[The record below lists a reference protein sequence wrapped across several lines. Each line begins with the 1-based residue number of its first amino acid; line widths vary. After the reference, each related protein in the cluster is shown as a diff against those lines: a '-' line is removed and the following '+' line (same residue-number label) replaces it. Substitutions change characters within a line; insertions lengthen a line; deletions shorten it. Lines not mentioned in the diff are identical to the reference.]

1 MASVNKYEKLLDN
14 PMARRALDII
24 AASENADYNTT
35 FGGGTFNDF
44 SRHPNIQR
52 KFKQKDGKTNSS
64 GAAGRYQF
72 LKGTWDG
79 LQKDLGLN
87 DFSPRN
93 QDIGALALLDQ
104 ARGSGGKS
112 ALELALEGNYQGMV
126 EKAGNIWASF
136 PSAPAK
142 YSQPKHGWN
151 KMNKIIASA
160 TGTPTDY
167 NAATIAAAYDDSD
180 GDSAG
185 APIYTM
191 NYDNPADQV
200 LSDPGYQ
207 ESQAALFRDV
217 EQQAQAQQAHQAQM
231 SQPVSVD
238 QVASVQQTPFTDIP
252 AMYEQAI
259 ANAFSDG
266 DSSELFEPEVNDALR
281 GVFDVA

>member
-1 MASVNKYEKLLDN
+1 MASVSKYEKLLDN

-35 FGGGTFNDF
+35 FGGGTFDDF

-52 KFKQKDGKTNSS
+52 KFKQKDGKTSSS

-72 LKGTWDG
+72 LKGTWNG
-79 LQKDLGLN
+79 LQEKLGLK
-87 DFSPRN
+87 DFSPRS
-93 QDIGALALLDQ
+93 QDIGALALLDE
-104 ARGSGGKS
+104 ARGNGGKS

-160 TGTPTDY
+160 TGKPAVY
-167 NAATIAAAYDDSD
+167 EDSD
-180 GDSAG
+180 SSDDG
-185 APIYTM
+185 AQQGYAL
-191 NYDNPADQV
+191 NYENPAEQV
-200 LSDPGYQ
+200 LSDPRYQ
-207 ESQAALFRDV
+207 ESQAALFMEAER
-217 EQQAQAQQAHQAQM
+217 QAQAQQAHQAQM
-231 SQPVSVD
+231 TQPVSVD

-252 AMYEQAI
+252 AVYEQAI

-266 DSSELFEPEVNDALR
+266 SSEELFEPEINDALR

>member
-1 MASVNKYEKLLDN
+1 MASVSKYEQLLNN

-24 AASENADYNTT
+24 ATSENADYNTT
-35 FGGGTFNDF
+35 FGGGTFDDF

-72 LKGTWDG
+72 LKGTWND
-79 LQKDLGLN
+79 LQEKLGLK
-87 DFSPRN
+87 DFSPRS

-160 TGTPTDY
+160 TGKPAVY
-167 NAATIAAAYDDSD
+167 ED
-180 GDSAG
+180 GDSSDDG
-185 APIYTM
+185 AQQGYAL
-191 NYDNPADQV
+191 NYENPAEQV
-200 LSDPGYQ
+200 LSDPNYQ
-207 ESQAALFRDV
+207 ESQAALFMEAER
-217 EQQAQAQQAHQAQM
+217 QAQAQQAHQAQM
-231 SQPVSVD
+231 TQPVSVD

-252 AMYEQAI
+252 AVYEQAI

-266 DSSELFEPEVNDALR
+266 SSEELFEPEINDALR

>member
-1 MASVNKYEKLLDN
+1 MASVSKYEKLLDN

-35 FGGGTFNDF
+35 FGGGTFDDF

-72 LKGTWDG
+72 LKGTWND
-79 LQKDLGLN
+79 LQEKLGLK
-87 DFSPRN
+87 DFSPRS

-104 ARGSGGKS
+104 ARGNGGKS

-160 TGTPTDY
+160 TGKPAVY
-167 NAATIAAAYDDSD
+167 GD
-180 GDSAG
+180 GDSSDDG
-185 APIYTM
+185 AQQGYAL
-191 NYDNPADQV
+191 NYENPAEQV

-207 ESQAALFRDV
+207 ESQAALFMEAER
-217 EQQAQAQQAHQAQM
+217 QAQAQQAHQAQM
-231 SQPVSVD
+231 TQPVSVD

-252 AMYEQAI
+252 AVYEQAI

-266 DSSELFEPEVNDALR
+266 SSEELFEPEINDALR

>member
-1 MASVNKYEKLLDN
+1 MASVSKYEKLLDN

-35 FGGGTFNDF
+35 FGGGTFDDF

-52 KFKQKDGKTNSS
+52 KFKQKDGKTSSS

-72 LKGTWDG
+72 LKGTWND
-79 LQKDLGLN
+79 LQEKLGLK

-160 TGTPTDY
+160 TGKPAVY
-167 NAATIAAAYDDSD
+167 ED
-180 GDSAG
+180 GDSSDDGVQQGYAL
-185 APIYTM
+185 
-191 NYDNPADQV
+191 NYENPAEQV
-200 LSDPGYQ
+200 LSDPRYQ
-207 ESQAALFRDV
+207 ESQAALFMEAER
-217 EQQAQAQQAHQAQM
+217 QAQAQQAHQAQM
-231 SQPVSVD
+231 TQPVSVD

-252 AMYEQAI
+252 AVYEQAI

-266 DSSELFEPEVNDALR
+266 SSEELFEPEINDALR

>member
-1 MASVNKYEKLLDN
+1 MASVSKYEKLLDN

-35 FGGGTFNDF
+35 FGGGTFDDF

-72 LKGTWDG
+72 LKGTWNG
-79 LQKDLGLN
+79 LQEKLGLK
-87 DFSPRN
+87 DFSPRS
-93 QDIGALALLDQ
+93 QDIGALALLDE
-104 ARGSGGKS
+104 ARGNGGKS

-160 TGTPTDY
+160 TGKPAVY
-167 NAATIAAAYDDSD
+167 ED
-180 GDSAG
+180 GDSSDDG
-185 APIYTM
+185 AQQGYAL
-191 NYDNPADQV
+191 NYENPVDEV
-200 LSDPGYQ
+200 LSDPGYR
-207 ESQAALFRDV
+207 ESQAALFMEAER
-217 EQQAQAQQAHQAQM
+217 QAQAQQAHQAQM
-231 SQPVSVD
+231 TQPVSVD

-252 AMYEQAI
+252 AVYEQAI

-266 DSSELFEPEVNDALR
+266 SSEELFEPEINDALR

>member
-1 MASVNKYEKLLDN
+1 MASVSKYEKLLDN

-35 FGGGTFNDF
+35 FGGGTFDDF

-72 LKGTWDG
+72 LKGTWND
-79 LQKDLGLN
+79 LQEKLGLK
-87 DFSPRN
+87 DFSPRS

-104 ARGSGGKS
+104 ARGNGGKS

-160 TGTPTDY
+160 TGKPAVY
-167 NAATIAAAYDDSD
+167 ED
-180 GDSAG
+180 GDSSDDSAQQG
-185 APIYTM
+185 YAL
-191 NYDNPADQV
+191 NYENPAEQV
-200 LSDPGYQ
+200 LSDPRYQ
-207 ESQAALFRDV
+207 ESQAALFMEAER
-217 EQQAQAQQAHQAQM
+217 QAQAQQAHQAQM
-231 SQPVSVD
+231 TQPVSVD
-238 QVASVQQTPFTDIP
+238 QVAGVQQTPFTDIP
-252 AMYEQAI
+252 AVYEQAI

-266 DSSELFEPEVNDALR
+266 SSEELFEPEINDALR

>member
-1 MASVNKYEKLLDN
+1 MASVSKYEKLLDN

-35 FGGGTFNDF
+35 FGGGTFDDF

-52 KFKQKDGKTNSS
+52 KFKQKDGTTNSS

-72 LKGTWDG
+72 LKKTWDD
-79 LQKDLGLN
+79 LRNDLGLK

-160 TGTPTDY
+160 TGKPAVY
-167 NAATIAAAYDDSD
+167 ED
-180 GDSAG
+180 GDSSDDAQQG
-185 APIYTM
+185 YAL
-191 NYDNPADQV
+191 NYENPAEQV
-200 LSDPGYQ
+200 LSDPNYQ
-207 ESQAALFRDV
+207 ESQAALFMDA
-217 EQQAQAQQAHQAQM
+217 EQQAQARQAQQAQQIQN

-238 QVASVQQTPFTDIP
+238 QVASVQQTPFTNIP

-259 ANAFSDG
+259 VNAFSDG
-266 DSSELFEPEVNDALR
+266 DSNELFEPEVNDALR

>member
-1 MASVNKYEKLLDN
+1 MASVSKYEKLLDN

-35 FGGGTFNDF
+35 FGGGTFDDF

-52 KFKQKDGKTNSS
+52 KFKQKDGTTNSS

-72 LKGTWDG
+72 LKGTWND
-79 LQKDLGLN
+79 LQKDYGLK

-104 ARGSGGKS
+104 ARGNGGKS

-160 TGTPTDY
+160 TGKPAVY
-167 NAATIAAAYDDSD
+167 ED
-180 GDSAG
+180 GDSSDDS
-185 APIYTM
+185 APQGYAL
-191 NYDNPADQV
+191 NYENPAEQV
-200 LSDPGYQ
+200 LSDPSFQ
-207 ESQAALFRDV
+207 ESQAALFMDA
-217 EQQAQAQQAHQAQM
+217 EQQAQARQVQQAHQIQN

-259 ANAFSDG
+259 VNAFSDG
-266 DSSELFEPEVNDALR
+266 DSNELFEPEVNDALR

>member
-24 AASENADYNTT
+24 ATSENADYNTT
-35 FGGGTFNDF
+35 FGGGTFDDF
-44 SRHPNIQR
+44 SRHPNIKR
-52 KFKQKDGKTNSS
+52 KFKQKDGTTNSS

-79 LQKDLGLN
+79 LQKELGLK

-160 TGTPTDY
+160 TGKPAVY
-167 NAATIAAAYDDSD
+167 ED
-180 GDSAG
+180 GDSSDDG
-185 APIYTM
+185 AQQGYAL
-191 NYDNPADQV
+191 NYENPAEQV
-200 LSDPGYQ
+200 LSDPRYQ
-207 ESQAALFRDV
+207 ESQAALFMEAER
-217 EQQAQAQQAHQAQM
+217 QAQAQQAHQAQM
-231 SQPVSVD
+231 TQPVSVD

-252 AMYEQAI
+252 AVYEQAI

-266 DSSELFEPEVNDALR
+266 SSEELFEPEINDALR

>member
-1 MASVNKYEKLLDN
+1 MAPVSKYEKLLDN

-35 FGGGTFNDF
+35 FGGGTFDDF

-72 LKGTWDG
+72 LKGTWND
-79 LQKDLGLN
+79 LQEKLGLK
-87 DFSPRN
+87 DFSPRS

-104 ARGSGGKS
+104 ARGNGGKS

-160 TGTPTDY
+160 TGKPAVY
-167 NAATIAAAYDDSD
+167 ED
-180 GDSAG
+180 GDSSDDG
-185 APIYTM
+185 AQQGYAL
-191 NYDNPADQV
+191 NYENPAEQV
-200 LSDPGYQ
+200 LSDPSYQ
-207 ESQAALFRDV
+207 ESQAALFMEAER
-217 EQQAQAQQAHQAQM
+217 QAQAQQAHQAQM
-231 SQPVSVD
+231 TQPVSVD

-252 AMYEQAI
+252 AVYEQAI

-266 DSSELFEPEVNDALR
+266 SSEELFEPEINDALR

>member
-1 MASVNKYEKLLDN
+1 MASVNKYEQLLNN

-35 FGGGTFNDF
+35 FGGGTFDDF
-44 SRHPNIQR
+44 SKHPNIQR

-72 LKGTWDG
+72 LKGTWND
-79 LQKDLGLN
+79 LQEKLGLK

-160 TGTPTDY
+160 TGKPAVY
-167 NAATIAAAYDDSD
+167 ED
-180 GDSAG
+180 GDSSDDG
-185 APIYTM
+185 AQQGYAL
-191 NYDNPADQV
+191 NYENPAEQV
-200 LSDPGYQ
+200 LSDPSYQ
-207 ESQAALFRDV
+207 ESQAALFTDYER
-217 EQQAQAQQAHQAQM
+217 QAQAQQAQRAQM
-231 SQPVSVD
+231 TQPVSVD
-238 QVASVQQTPFTDIP
+238 QVANVQQTPFTDIP

-266 DSSELFEPEVNDALR
+266 SSEELFEPEVNDALR

>member
-1 MASVNKYEKLLDN
+1 MASVSKYEKLLDN

-35 FGGGTFNDF
+35 FGGGTFDDF

-72 LKGTWDG
+72 LKGTWNG
-79 LQKDLGLN
+79 LQEKLGLK
-87 DFSPRN
+87 DFSPRS
-93 QDIGALALLDQ
+93 QDIGALALLDE

-160 TGTPTDY
+160 TGKPAVY
-167 NAATIAAAYDDSD
+167 ED
-180 GDSAG
+180 GDSSDDSAQQG
-185 APIYTM
+185 YAL
-191 NYDNPADQV
+191 NYENPAEQV
-200 LSDPGYQ
+200 LSDPSYQ
-207 ESQAALFRDV
+207 ESQAALFMEAER
-217 EQQAQAQQAHQAQM
+217 QAQAQQAHQAQM
-231 SQPVSVD
+231 TQPVSVD
-238 QVASVQQTPFTDIP
+238 QVASVQQAPFTDIP
-252 AMYEQAI
+252 AVYEQAI

-266 DSSELFEPEVNDALR
+266 SSEELFEPEINDALR

>member
-1 MASVNKYEKLLDN
+1 MASVSKYEKLLDN

-35 FGGGTFNDF
+35 FGGGTFDDF

-72 LKGTWDG
+72 LKGTWNG
-79 LQKDLGLN
+79 LQEKLGLK
-87 DFSPRN
+87 DFSPRS
-93 QDIGALALLDQ
+93 QDIGALALLDE

-160 TGTPTDY
+160 TGKPAVY
-167 NAATIAAAYDDSD
+167 ED
-180 GDSAG
+180 GDSSDDG
-185 APIYTM
+185 AQQGYAL
-191 NYDNPADQV
+191 NYENPAEQV
-200 LSDPGYQ
+200 LSDPSYQ
-207 ESQAALFRDV
+207 ESQAALFMEAER
-217 EQQAQAQQAHQAQM
+217 QAQAQQAHQAQM
-231 SQPVSVD
+231 TQPVSVD

-252 AMYEQAI
+252 AVYEQAI

-266 DSSELFEPEVNDALR
+266 SSEELFEPEINDALR

>member
-1 MASVNKYEKLLDN
+1 MASVSKYEKLLDN

-35 FGGGTFNDF
+35 FGGGTFDDF

-72 LKGTWDG
+72 LKGTWNG
-79 LQKDLGLN
+79 LQEKLGLK
-87 DFSPRN
+87 DFSPRS

-104 ARGSGGKS
+104 ARGNGGKS

-160 TGTPTDY
+160 TGKPAVY
-167 NAATIAAAYDDSD
+167 ED
-180 GDSAG
+180 GDSSDDG
-185 APIYTM
+185 AQQGYAL
-191 NYDNPADQV
+191 NYENPAEQV
-200 LSDPGYQ
+200 LSDPSYQ
-207 ESQAALFRDV
+207 ESQAALFMEAER
-217 EQQAQAQQAHQAQM
+217 QAQAQQAHQAQM
-231 SQPVSVD
+231 TQPVSVD

-252 AMYEQAI
+252 AVYEQAI

-266 DSSELFEPEVNDALR
+266 SSEELFEPEINDALR

>member
-1 MASVNKYEKLLDN
+1 MASVSKYEKLLDN

-35 FGGGTFNDF
+35 FGGGTFDDF

-72 LKGTWDG
+72 LKGTWNG
-79 LQKDLGLN
+79 LQEKLGLK
-87 DFSPRN
+87 DFSPRS
-93 QDIGALALLDQ
+93 QDIGALALLDE

-160 TGTPTDY
+160 TGKPAVY
-167 NAATIAAAYDDSD
+167 ED
-180 GDSAG
+180 GDSSDDSAQQG
-185 APIYTM
+185 YAL
-191 NYDNPADQV
+191 NYENPAEQV
-200 LSDPGYQ
+200 LSDPRYQ
-207 ESQAALFRDV
+207 ESQAALFMEAER
-217 EQQAQAQQAHQAQM
+217 QAQAQQAHQAQM
-231 SQPVSVD
+231 TQPVSVD

-252 AMYEQAI
+252 AVYEQAI

-266 DSSELFEPEVNDALR
+266 SSEELFEPEINDALR

>member
-1 MASVNKYEKLLDN
+1 MASVSKYEKLLDN

-35 FGGGTFNDF
+35 FGGGTFDDF

-72 LKGTWDG
+72 LKGTWND
-79 LQKDLGLN
+79 LQEKLGLK
-87 DFSPRN
+87 DFSPRS

-160 TGTPTDY
+160 TGKPAVY
-167 NAATIAAAYDDSD
+167 ED
-180 GDSAG
+180 GDSSDDG
-185 APIYTM
+185 AQQGYAL
-191 NYDNPADQV
+191 NYENPAEQV
-200 LSDPGYQ
+200 LSDPNYQ
-207 ESQAALFRDV
+207 ESQAALFMEAER
-217 EQQAQAQQAHQAQM
+217 QAQAQQAHQAQM
-231 SQPVSVD
+231 TQPVSVD

-252 AMYEQAI
+252 AVYEQAI

-266 DSSELFEPEVNDALR
+266 SSEELFEPEINDALR

>member
-1 MASVNKYEKLLDN
+1 MASVSKYEKLLDN

-35 FGGGTFNDF
+35 FGGGTFDDF

-72 LKGTWDG
+72 LKGTWND
-79 LQKDLGLN
+79 LQEKLGLK
-87 DFSPRN
+87 DFSPRS

-104 ARGSGGKS
+104 ARGNGGKS

-160 TGTPTDY
+160 TGKPAVY
-167 NAATIAAAYDDSD
+167 ED
-180 GDSAG
+180 GDSSDDG
-185 APIYTM
+185 AQQGYAL
-191 NYDNPADQV
+191 NYENPAEQV
-200 LSDPGYQ
+200 MSDPRYQ
-207 ESQAALFRDV
+207 ESQAALFMEAER
-217 EQQAQAQQAHQAQM
+217 QAQAQQAYQAQM
-231 SQPVSVD
+231 TQPVSVD
-238 QVASVQQTPFTDIP
+238 QVAGVQQTPFTDIP
-252 AMYEQAI
+252 AVYEQAI

-266 DSSELFEPEVNDALR
+266 SSEELFEPEINDALR

>member
-1 MASVNKYEKLLDN
+1 MASVSKYEKLLDN

-35 FGGGTFNDF
+35 FGGGTFDDF

-52 KFKQKDGKTNSS
+52 KFKQKDGKTSSS

-72 LKGTWDG
+72 LKGTWND
-79 LQKDLGLN
+79 LQEKLGLK

-160 TGTPTDY
+160 TGKPAVY
-167 NAATIAAAYDDSD
+167 ED
-180 GDSAG
+180 GDSSDDG
-185 APIYTM
+185 AQQGYAL
-191 NYDNPADQV
+191 NYENPAEQV
-200 LSDPGYQ
+200 LSDPRYQ
-207 ESQAALFRDV
+207 ESQAALFMEAER
-217 EQQAQAQQAHQAQM
+217 QAQAQQAHQAQM
-231 SQPVSVD
+231 TQPVSVD

-252 AMYEQAI
+252 AVYEQAI

-266 DSSELFEPEVNDALR
+266 SSEELFEPEINDALR

>member
-1 MASVNKYEKLLDN
+1 MASVSKYEKLLDN

-35 FGGGTFNDF
+35 FGGGTFDDF

-72 LKGTWDG
+72 LKGTWND
-79 LQKDLGLN
+79 LQEKLGLK
-87 DFSPRN
+87 DFSPRS
-93 QDIGALALLDQ
+93 QDIGALALLDE

-160 TGTPTDY
+160 TGKLAVY
-167 NAATIAAAYDDSD
+167 ED
-180 GDSAG
+180 GDSSDDG
-185 APIYTM
+185 AQQGYAL
-191 NYDNPADQV
+191 NYENPAEQV
-200 LSDPGYQ
+200 LSDPSYQ
-207 ESQAALFRDV
+207 ESQAALFMEAER
-217 EQQAQAQQAHQAQM
+217 QAQAQQAHQAQM
-231 SQPVSVD
+231 TQPVSVD

-252 AMYEQAI
+252 AVYEQAI

-266 DSSELFEPEVNDALR
+266 SSEELFEPEINDALR

>member
-1 MASVNKYEKLLDN
+1 MASVSKYEKLLDN

-35 FGGGTFNDF
+35 FGGGTFDDF

-72 LKGTWDG
+72 LKGTWND
-79 LQKDLGLN
+79 LQEKLGLK
-87 DFSPRN
+87 DFSPRS

-160 TGTPTDY
+160 TGKPAVY
-167 NAATIAAAYDDSD
+167 ED
-180 GDSAG
+180 GDSSDDG
-185 APIYTM
+185 AQQGYAL
-191 NYDNPADQV
+191 NYENPAEQV
-200 LSDPGYQ
+200 LSDPRYQ
-207 ESQAALFRDV
+207 ESQAALFMEAER
-217 EQQAQAQQAHQAQM
+217 QAQAQQAHQAQM
-231 SQPVSVD
+231 TQPVSVD

-252 AMYEQAI
+252 AVYEQAI

-266 DSSELFEPEVNDALR
+266 SSEELFEPEINDALR

>member
-1 MASVNKYEKLLDN
+1 MASVNKYEQLLNN

-24 AASENADYNTT
+24 AESENADYNTT
-35 FGGGTFNDF
+35 FGGGTFDDF
-44 SRHPNIQR
+44 SKHPNIQR

-72 LKGTWDG
+72 LKGTWND
-79 LQKDLGLN
+79 LQEKLGLK

-160 TGTPTDY
+160 TGKPAVY
-167 NAATIAAAYDDSD
+167 ED
-180 GDSAG
+180 GDSSDDG
-185 APIYTM
+185 AQQGYAL
-191 NYDNPADQV
+191 NYENPAGQV
-200 LSDPGYQ
+200 LSDPSYQ
-207 ESQAALFRDV
+207 ESQAALFTDYER
-217 EQQAQAQQAHQAQM
+217 QAQAQQAQQAQM
-231 SQPVSVD
+231 TQPVSVD
-238 QVASVQQTPFTDIP
+238 QVANVQQTPFTDIP

-266 DSSELFEPEVNDALR
+266 SSEELFEPEVNDALR

>member
-24 AASENADYNTT
+24 ATSENADYNTT
-35 FGGGTFNDF
+35 FGGATFDDF
-44 SRHPNIQR
+44 SRHPNIKR
-52 KFKQKDGKTNSS
+52 KFKQKDGTTNTS

-79 LQKDLGLN
+79 LQKELGLK

-160 TGTPTDY
+160 TGKPAVY
-167 NAATIAAAYDDSD
+167 ED
-180 GDSAG
+180 GDSSDDG
-185 APIYTM
+185 AQQGYAL
-191 NYDNPADQV
+191 NYENPAEQV
-200 LSDPGYQ
+200 LSDPNYQ
-207 ESQAALFRDV
+207 ESQAALFMDA
-217 EQQAQAQQAHQAQM
+217 EQRAQAQQAQQAHQIQN

-259 ANAFSDG
+259 VNAFSDG
-266 DSSELFEPEVNDALR
+266 DSNELFEPEVNDALR

>member
-1 MASVNKYEKLLDN
+1 MASVSKYEQLLN
-14 PMARRALDII
+14 NSMARRALDII

-35 FGGGTFNDF
+35 FGGGTFDDF

-52 KFKQKDGKTNSS
+52 KFKQKDGKTSSS

-72 LKGTWDG
+72 LKGTWND
-79 LQKDLGLN
+79 LQEKLGLK
-87 DFSPRN
+87 DFSPRS

-160 TGTPTDY
+160 TGKPAVY
-167 NAATIAAAYDDSD
+167 ED
-180 GDSAG
+180 GDSSDDG
-185 APIYTM
+185 AQQGYAL
-191 NYDNPADQV
+191 NYENPAEQV
-200 LSDPGYQ
+200 LSDPSYQ
-207 ESQAALFRDV
+207 ESQAALFMEAER
-217 EQQAQAQQAHQAQM
+217 QAQAQQAHQAQM
-231 SQPVSVD
+231 TQPVSVD
-238 QVASVQQTPFTDIP
+238 QVAGVQQTPFTDIP
-252 AMYEQAI
+252 AVYEQAI
-259 ANAFSDG
+259 ANAFGDG
-266 DSSELFEPEVNDALR
+266 SSEELFEPEINDALR

>member
-1 MASVNKYEKLLDN
+1 MASVSKYEKLLDN

-35 FGGGTFNDF
+35 FGGGTFDDF

-72 LKGTWDG
+72 LKGTWND
-79 LQKDLGLN
+79 LQEKLGLK

-104 ARGSGGKS
+104 ARGNGGKS

-160 TGTPTDY
+160 TGKPAVY
-167 NAATIAAAYDDSD
+167 ED
-180 GDSAG
+180 GDSSDDG
-185 APIYTM
+185 AQQGYAL
-191 NYDNPADQV
+191 NYENPAEQV
-200 LSDPGYQ
+200 LSDPRYQ
-207 ESQAALFRDV
+207 ESQAALFMEAER
-217 EQQAQAQQAHQAQM
+217 QAQTQQAHQAQM
-231 SQPVSVD
+231 TQPVSVD

-252 AMYEQAI
+252 AVYEQAI

-266 DSSELFEPEVNDALR
+266 SSEELFEPEINDALR

>member
-1 MASVNKYEKLLDN
+1 MASVSKYEQLLNN

-35 FGGGTFNDF
+35 FGGGTFDDF

-52 KFKQKDGKTNSS
+52 KFKQKDGKTSSS

-72 LKGTWDG
+72 LKGTWND
-79 LQKDLGLN
+79 LQEKLGLK
-87 DFSPRN
+87 DFSPRS

-160 TGTPTDY
+160 TGKPAVY
-167 NAATIAAAYDDSD
+167 ED
-180 GDSAG
+180 GDSSDDG
-185 APIYTM
+185 AQQGYAL
-191 NYDNPADQV
+191 NYENPAEQV
-200 LSDPGYQ
+200 LSDPSYQ
-207 ESQAALFRDV
+207 ESQAALFMEAER
-217 EQQAQAQQAHQAQM
+217 QAQAQQAHQAQM
-231 SQPVSVD
+231 TQPVSVD

-252 AMYEQAI
+252 AVYEQAI

-266 DSSELFEPEVNDALR
+266 SSEELFEPEINDALR

>member
-1 MASVNKYEKLLDN
+1 M
-14 PMARRALDII
+14 DII

-35 FGGGTFNDF
+35 FGGGTFDDF

-52 KFKQKDGKTNSS
+52 KFKQKDGTANSS

-72 LKGTWDG
+72 LKGTWND
-79 LQKDLGLN
+79 LQKDLGLK

-104 ARGSGGKS
+104 AHGNGGKS

-160 TGTPTDY
+160 TGKPAVY
-167 NAATIAAAYDDSD
+167 ED
-180 GDSAG
+180 GDSSDDSTQQGYAL
-185 APIYTM
+185 
-191 NYDNPADQV
+191 NYENPAEQV
-200 LSDPGYQ
+200 LSDPSFQ
-207 ESQAALFRDV
+207 ESQAALFMDA
-217 EQQAQAQQAHQAQM
+217 EQRAQAQQAQQAHQIQN

-238 QVASVQQTPFTDIP
+238 QVANVQQNSPLLIFLLCMSSQLLMRLVT
-252 AMYEQAI
+252 AI
-259 ANAFSDG
+259 AMSFLN
-266 DSSELFEPEVNDALR
+266 R
-281 GVFDVA
+281 K